1 MAQIKSAD
9 RSTSK
14 SQSKPVTEKTGPVLV
29 RATAKY
35 VRVAPRKVRLV
46 ADQVRGKHIDEARS
60 LLQFSPRSAADDI
73 AKVIESAAA
82 NAEAN
87 HDLIGD
93 EMIVHEIRVDE
104 GPTLKRFR
112 PRAMGRAT
120 PIHKRT
126 CHITVALTPE
136 DED

>member
-1 MAQIKSAD
+1 VAVSKTKSKEA
-9 RSTSK
+9 
-14 SQSKPVTEKTGPVLV
+14 PVLV
-29 RATAKY
+29 RASARY
-35 VRVAPRKVRLV
+35 VRISPRKVRLV

-60 LLQFSPRSAADDI
+60 LLQFSPRSAAADV

-126 CHITVALTPE
+126 SHISVALTPE
-136 DED
+136 EEE

>member
-1 MAQIKSAD
+1 MTVAAD
-9 RSTSK
+9 S
-14 SQSKPVTEKTGPVLV
+14 EEVLV
-29 RATAKY
+29 RASARF
-35 VRVAPRKVRLV
+35 VRISPRKARLV
-46 ADQVRGKHIDEARS
+46 ADQVRGRHIDDARS
-60 LLQFSPRSAADDI
+60 LLSFSPRSAAGEI
-73 AKVIESAAA
+73 SKVIESAAA

-93 EMIVHEIRVDE
+93 EMIVREIRVDE

-126 CHITVALTPE
+126 CHISVALAPE
-136 DED
+136 EEE

>member
-1 MAQIKSAD
+1 MAATKSKKKQEA
-9 RSTSK
+9 
-14 SQSKPVTEKTGPVLV
+14 VEPVLV
-29 RATAKY
+29 RASAKY
-35 VRVAPRKVRLV
+35 VRISPRKVRLV
-46 ADQVRGKHIDEARS
+46 PDQVRGKHIDDARS
-60 LLQFSPRSAADDI
+60 LLQFSPRSAADDVL
-73 AKVIESAAA
+73 KVIESAAA

-126 CHITVALTPE
+126 SHISVALTPE
-136 DED
+136 EEA

>member
-1 MAQIKSAD
+1 VAQT
-9 RSTSK
+9 RSK
-14 SQSKPVTEKTGPVLV
+14 SSQAAADEPVLV

-35 VRVAPRKVRLV
+35 VRISPRKVRLV
-46 ADQVRGKHIDEARS
+46 ADQVRGTHIDEARS
-60 LLQFSPRSAADDI
+60 LLQFSPRSAAADV

-87 HDLIGD
+87 HELIGD

-126 CHITVALTPE
+126 CHITVVLTPE
-136 DED
+136 DEE

>member
-1 MAQIKSAD
+1 MAA
-9 RSTSK
+9 
-14 SQSKPVTEKTGPVLV
+14 KTKKQEEAAEPVLV
-29 RATAKY
+29 RATSKY
-35 VRVAPRKVRLV
+35 VRVSPRKVRLV

-60 LLQFSPRSAADDI
+60 LLQFSPRSAAEDVS
-73 AKVIESAAA
+73 KVIESAAA

-93 EMIVHEIRVDE
+93 EMVVAEIRVDE

-126 CHITVALTPE
+126 CHISVALTPE
-136 DED
+136 DEE

>member
-1 MAQIKSAD
+1 MARTKS
-9 RSTSK
+9 
-14 SQSKPVTEKTGPVLV
+14 TEAPVLV
-29 RATAKY
+29 RASARY
-35 VRVAPRKVRLV
+35 VRVSPRKVRLV
-46 ADQVRGKHIDEARS
+46 ADQVRGKHIDDARS
-60 LLQFSPRSAADDI
+60 LLQFSPRSAADQI

-93 EMIVHEIRVDE
+93 EMFVHEIRVDE

-120 PIHKRT
+120 PINKRT
-126 CHITVALTPE
+126 CHISVALTPE
-136 DED
+136 DEE